1 MLYVPFP
8 VHRVRNSLGRMPS
21 RIMVTKA
28 TVARQHV
35 RNALLDRV
43 VMAVP
48 YYVASADVYHR
59 APRCIPIGLNGWNV
73 EAKCRRQ
80 GGDREHQSN
89 DSFHRDS
96 PDIWRASK
104 VPIVGSCP
112 RLRHSMKR
120 SVCPHGSSNYMP
132 PRSVLVPSAGVAADG
147 SRRVTAS
154 LAPIASRS
162 QMRRIT
168 M

>member
-21 RIMVTKA
+21 RIMVIKA

-35 RNALLDRV
+35 RYALLDRV

-48 YYVASADVYHR
+48 YYVAPADVYHR
-59 APRCIPIGLNGWNV
+59 APRGVPRGLTGWNV

-96 PDIWRASK
+96 PDA
-104 VPIVGSCP
+104 
-112 RLRHSMKR
+112 
-120 SVCPHGSSNYMP
+120 Y
-132 PRSVLVPSAGVAADG
+132 
-147 SRRVTAS
+147 
-154 LAPIASRS
+154 
-162 QMRRIT
+162 
-168 M
+168 